1 MGCAL
6 SGLDQTP
13 SSLWGELSPGE
24 SRWPAAVAILA
35 TIGLQIALPEAL
47 TFGSRWMLPIIEL
60 ALLVTLVVVN
70 PTRLHRESTDLRIVS
85 LMLVALLTAAN
96 GVALVLLLDQLVAPK
111 ATLAGRTLLSSGVVI
126 WATNVISY
134 GVWYWEIDRGGPIRR
149 CHPDHRAPD
158 FMFPQME
165 NPGVKAGPWTPNFLD
180 YLYVSLT
187 NSTAFSPTDTLP
199 LTRRVKALMAV
210 QAICSL
216 ATVVVVG
223 ARAVNILG

>member
-1 MGCAL
+1 
-6 SGLDQTP
+6 
-13 SSLWGELSPGE
+13 
-24 SRWPAAVAILA
+24 
-35 TIGLQIALPEAL
+35 
-47 TFGSRWMLPIIEL
+47 MLPVIEL
-60 ALLVTLVVVN
+60 ALLITLVVVN

-85 LMLVALLTAAN
+85 LLLVAVLTAAN

-149 CHPDHRAPD
+149 CHPDH
-158 FMFPQME
+158 
-165 NPGVKAGPWTPNFLD
+165 GPWTPTFVD